1 MSAYVVEPSVIAEE
15 ALKPENRFEFQ
26 VSEKGK
32 KHSVPK
38 LGYLPRKSGKFIRNN
53 MRELGEADI
62 LRGLIELECPA
73 AFPAVDNMEDDQCIR
88 LSQAWAEASGITAG
102 ESEASNAE

>member
-1 MSAYVVEPSVIAEE
+1 MSAYVVEPSVIIEE
-15 ALKPENRFEFQ
+15 GAKPENRFEFQ
-26 VSEKGK
+26 LTPKGK
-32 KHSVPK
+32 KYTVPK
-38 LGYLPRKSGKFIRNN
+38 LGYLPRKSGKFIRQN

-62 LRGLIELECPA
+62 LRGLIERECPE
-73 AFPAVDNMEDDQCIR
+73 AFSAVDDMEDDQCIR